1 MPIEMQRGE
10 VVSMKGIGASEG
22 YGVGKIVRLEEAD
35 LHFEDK
41 EVENPKA
48 EEERFQAAVEQFT
61 ERTMAMAEE
70 MRQRVGEKEAEILE
84 GHVMMVS
91 DPSMSDEVMNQIKD
105 GVCAERAFSNVCD
118 MFIQIFSAAED
129 ELTNQRVTD
138 VQDMHTRLLKILLG
152 KEEIDISKVPA
163 GTVLAARDLTP
174 SMTVGIRKENVVGI
188 LTEVGGKTSH
198 SAILARALEVP
209 AVLSIAN
216 VMEQVENGQEVA
228 VDGFTGQVI
237 LQPSKQEK
245 EEFQQK
251 RERYLQEK
259 EALKSLIGK
268 PTVTACGKQV
278 ELVCNIGKPKDADGV
293 LEKDGEGVGLFRTEF
308 LFMDRSTMPTEEEQ
322 FAAYKEVAEK
332 LGGKPVIIRTLDV
345 GGDKEIPYLNLPKED
360 NPFLGY
366 RAIRVC
372 LNQKDMYRLQLRA
385 LLRAS
390 AYGDIRIM
398 VPMVTCLEELRQVK
412 EIIVE
417 LKKELDVQGIA
428 YNKEIKIGVMIET
441 PAAAL
446 IADLLAKEADFF
458 SIGTNDL
465 TQYTMAVDRGNAQ
478 VAYLY
483 STYQPAVLRSIA
495 RIIAAAN
502 TEGIP
507 VGMCGEAA
515 ADSKL
520 IPLLLAY
527 GLDEFSVSATSVLAT
542 RNIISKWTLE
552 AAKEL
557 AAKVAILSTEEEI
570 VKTLTEYEK

>member
-1 MPIEMQRGE
+1 MY
-10 VVSMKGIGASEG
+10 GIGASEG
-22 YGVGKIVRLEEAD
+22 YGVGKIVRLEEVD
-35 LHFEDK
+35 LHFKDRKIDDPET
-41 EVENPKA
+41 EVE
-48 EEERFQAAVEQFT
+48 RFWSAVEQFM
-61 ERTMAMAEE
+61 ERTKTMAED

-84 GHVMMVS
+84 GHILMIS
-91 DPSMSDEVMNQIKD
+91 DPSMSDEVINQIKE
-105 GVCAERAFSNVCD
+105 GICAERAFSNVCD

-129 ELTNQRVTD
+129 ELTNQRVSD
-138 VQDMHTRLLKILLG
+138 IQDMHARLLKILLG
-152 KEEIDISKVPA
+152 KEEVDISQVPE

-174 SMTVGIRKENVVGI
+174 SMTVGIRRENVVGI

-237 LQPSKQEK
+237 LQPSMQKK
-245 EEFQQK
+245 EEFQKK
-251 RERYLQEK
+251 RERHLQEK
-259 EALKSLIGK
+259 EALKRLIGK

-293 LEKDGEGVGLFRTEF
+293 LDKDGEGVGLFRTEF
-308 LFMDRSTMPTEEEQ
+308 LFMDRTSIPTEEEQ
-322 FAAYKEVAEK
+322 FAAYREVAEK

-372 LNQKDMYRLQLRA
+372 LHQKEMYRLQLRA

-390 AYGDIRIM
+390 AYGNIRIM
-398 VPMVTCLEELRQVK
+398 VPMVACLEELRQVK
-412 EIIVE
+412 DMVAEVE
-417 LKKELDVQGIA
+417 SELNEAGIA
-428 YNKEIKIGVMIET
+428 YNKEIKVGVMIET

-446 IADLLAKEADFF
+446 IADLLAREADFF

-465 TQYTMAVDRGNAQ
+465 TQYTMAADRGNAQ

-483 STYQPAVLRSIA
+483 SAYQPAVLRSIA
-495 RIIAAAN
+495 RIIAAGNAA
-502 TEGIP
+502 GIP

-515 ADSKL
+515 ADPKL

-542 RNIISKWTLE
+542 RNTISKWSIKE
-552 AAKEL
+552 AKEL
-557 AAKVAILSTEEEI
+557 ADKVQ
-570 VKTLTEYEK
+570 TLTTEKDIVELLNEYER